1 MLGSSERRL
10 ATAQPPEPPPTT
22 TKSNV
27 SVMRIPRCSLS
38 LCPVVIAMSNLSAVA
53 QRAKAEATKQSRGPS
68 FRDVSKDQPSDA
80 QLRVC
85 PLGFLGPQP
94 PLSWNLWQEPLS
106 RGVWRGKYRVLTVI
120 KPRKDRS
127 RAFPKRI
134 GVGTYRSHPGALA
147 RVAFSGSLRTGSAP
161 QALAKSV
168 SVFQEGAQRF
178 IAGWSSPVARQAHN
192 LKVIG
197 SNPIPATKQVI
208 DITSIKKATP
218 KGGFLFFGLGRH
230 RVATNARKRSLSVQK
245 NLPHFFRWSGT
256 HRLEQT
262 ISTGGTRRD
271 GAANDG
277 SGGRFRPECLGSKG
291 SDGFDYYSEWLM
303 DDPL

>member
-1 MLGSSERRL
+1 
-10 ATAQPPEPPPTT
+10 
-22 TKSNV
+22 
-27 SVMRIPRCSLS
+27 
-38 LCPVVIAMSNLSAVA
+38 MSNLSAVA

-197 SNPIPATKQVI
+197 SNPIPATKTKRRRVN
-208 DITSIKKATP
+208 DLAA
-218 KGGFLFFGLGRH
+218 LFFLGYTDVFPHHHPIEPMRWQPPT
-230 RVATNARKRSLSVQK
+230 VQSNPNRSRPRFPSC
-245 NLPHFFRWSGT
+245 
-256 HRLEQT
+256 
-262 ISTGGTRRD
+262 ST
-271 GAANDG
+271 
-277 SGGRFRPECLGSKG
+277 
-291 SDGFDYYSEWLM
+291 
-303 DDPL
+303 